1 MSPKQNIDFKIE
13 IQCPD
18 CGTML
23 ELDEKREYYCKDY
36 NRVLSESEIRTRC
49 DYNIWIVETNKQT
62 Y

>member
-23 ELDEKREYYCKDY
+23 ELNEKREYYCKDCK
-36 NRVLSESEIRTRC
+36 RVLYLLNSSCHFI
-49 DYNIWIVETNKQT
+49 
-62 Y
+62 